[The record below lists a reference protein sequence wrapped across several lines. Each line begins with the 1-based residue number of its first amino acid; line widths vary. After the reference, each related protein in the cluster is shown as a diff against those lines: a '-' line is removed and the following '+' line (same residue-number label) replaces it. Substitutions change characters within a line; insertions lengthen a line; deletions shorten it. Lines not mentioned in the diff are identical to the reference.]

1 MFSRMVKR
9 KSRNPPEPEM
19 EADVRRFPF
28 WLRRKKAPRNQYEG
42 DADDEDENN
51 EDEEDEIDQ
60 VKAQREWEAY
70 REKNIS
76 IVVDLFEGQLRST
89 LTCCNCARRS
99 SRFEPFR
106 FLSVPVPIQPD
117 RPFDIT
123 LVSLR
128 AGEPML
134 VKYSVL
140 VAKDCLVEAAL
151 DALSDQLPVPAA
163 SLVLA
168 EVYLHRISRYIP
180 PHIELSEIR
189 SEDAIYA
196 YVVSQSIEEIRGVQH
211 RDSARGSWPSEQ
223 EEQRR
228 LSVASVET
236 NEAGERESWASEK
249 EELISLEIIHRRLAE
264 LNRTPEK
271 TVTKRE
277 IFGLPLLSAVGSW
290 FTFEQLNE
298 HLQQIAA
305 LYAGAS
311 GVPLPH
317 VRVVSANGQE
327 TGQVLPESG
336 PMRLR
341 GPRVHLAFDWD
352 MPFDVQVMEHP
363 SVEAVQHQLAAI
375 GREKLLELSDCLDAF
390 VAPEFLGDGNKVYCS
405 KCKSQQRVRKQIDI
419 WREPDILIVH
429 IKRFQFNGTCFEKL
443 GQHIEPPEE
452 FDLGKWIAKRD
463 EYVVEGAIYT
473 LYGIATHHGGLS
485 GGHYFST
492 CANSAGD
499 ETTWY
504 KFNDTVVTKYT
515 PEEFKAASSHR
526 QGYVLFYRKQNLS
539 ASNLI
544 NYALVAP
551 RPDVQTPPEQSG
563 RLWSA

>member
-9 KSRNPPEPEM
+9 KSGKDTEM
-19 EADVRRFPF
+19 EATGRFPF
-28 WLRRKKAPRNQYEG
+28 WLRRKKAASRQYEG

-51 EDEEDEIDQ
+51 EDEDDEIDQ

-128 AGEPML
+128 AGKPML

-189 SEDAIYA
+189 SEDEIYA
-196 YVVSQSIEEIRGVQH
+196 YVVNQSVEEIVGAAPRGGH
-211 RDSARGSWPSEQ
+211 WPSEN

-228 LSVASVET
+228 LSVAS
-236 NEAGERESWASEK
+236 SDQDWDSEK
-249 EELISLEIIHRRLAE
+249 EDLISIEIIHRRLTE

-271 TVTKRE
+271 SVTKRE
-277 IFGLPLLSAVGSW
+277 IFGLPLLTAVGSW
-290 FTFEQLNE
+290 FTYEQLHE

-311 GVPLPH
+311 GVPLQH
-317 VRVVSANGQE
+317 IRVVSSNGQE
-327 TGQVLPESG
+327 TGQVLPEAG

-352 MPFDVQVMEHP
+352 VPFDVQVMEHP

-443 GQHIEPPEE
+443 GQHIEPPEV

-463 EYVVEGAIYT
+463 EYVVEGAIYH

-485 GGHYFST
+485 GGHYYST
-492 CANSAGD
+492 CASHTD
-499 ETTWY
+499 SDTTWY

-515 PEEFKAASSHR
+515 REEFMAASAHR
-526 QGYVLFYRKQNLS
+526 QGYVLFYRKKSLS

-544 NYALVAP
+544 NYAMVEP

>member
-1 MFSRMVKR
+1 
-9 KSRNPPEPEM
+9 
-19 EADVRRFPF
+19 
-28 WLRRKKAPRNQYEG
+28 
-42 DADDEDENN
+42 
-51 EDEEDEIDQ
+51 
-60 VKAQREWEAY
+60 
-70 REKNIS
+70 
-76 IVVDLFEGQLRST
+76 
-89 LTCCNCARRS
+89 
-99 SRFEPFR
+99 
-106 FLSVPVPIQPD
+106 
-117 RPFDIT
+117 
-123 LVSLR
+123 
-128 AGEPML
+128 L

-151 DALSDQLPVPAA
+151 DALQDQLPVPAT

-189 SEDAIYA
+189 SEDEIYA
-196 YVVSQSIEEIRGVQH
+196 YVVNQSVEEIITAAPRGN
-211 RDSARGSWPSEQ
+211 WPSEQ

-228 LSVASVET
+228 LSVASSEQET
-236 NEAGERESWASEK
+236 WAGAAQK
-249 EELISLEIIHRRLAE
+249 EELISIEIIHRRLTE

-271 TVTKRE
+271 SVTKRE
-277 IFGLPLLSAVGSW
+277 IFGLPLLTAVGSW
-290 FTFEQLNE
+290 FTYEQLHE
-298 HLQQIAA
+298 QLQQIAA
-305 LYAGAS
+305 LYVGAT

-317 VRVVSANGQE
+317 IRVVSSNGQE

-352 MPFDVQVMEHP
+352 EPFDVQVMQHP
-363 SVEAVQHQLAAI
+363 SVETVQHQLAAI

-390 VAPEFLGDGNKVYCS
+390 VAPEFLGDGNKVHCS
-405 KCKSQQRVRKQIDI
+405 KCKSPQRVRKQIDI

-463 EYVVEGAIYT
+463 EYVVEGAIYE

-485 GGHYFST
+485 GGHYYST
-492 CANSAGD
+492 CASDGP
-499 ETTWY
+499 ETMWY

-515 PEEFKAASSHR
+515 AEEFKAAAANR
-526 QGYVLFYRKQNLS
+526 QGYVLFYRKKSLS

-544 NYALVAP
+544 NYAMVEP
-551 RPDVQTPPEQSG
+551 RPEVQTPPDQG
-563 RLWSA
+563 PRFWTA

>member
-1 MFSRMVKR
+1 MEQSMSARVK
-9 KSRNPPEPEM
+9 KP
-19 EADVRRFPF
+19 A
-28 WLRRKKAPRNQYEG
+28 L
-42 DADDEDENN
+42 
-51 EDEEDEIDQ
+51 
-60 VKAQREWEAY
+60 
-70 REKNIS
+70 
-76 IVVDLFEGQLRST
+76 VV
-89 LTCCNCARRS
+89 CAVLGLS
-99 SRFEPFR
+99 LAAAACLGVPFR
-106 FLSVPVPIQPD
+106 
-117 RPFDIT
+117 T
-123 LVSLR
+123 
-128 AGEPML
+128 
-134 VKYSVL
+134 
-140 VAKDCLVEAAL
+140 
-151 DALSDQLPVPAA
+151 
-163 SLVLA
+163 SLVGCA
-168 EVYLHRISRYIP
+168 TCNVHQENMEVEMQQMMIALEHMT
-180 PHIELSEIR
+180 H
-189 SEDAIYA
+189 
-196 YVVSQSIEEIRGVQH
+196 
-211 RDSARGSWPSEQ
+211 
-223 EEQRR
+223 
-228 LSVASVET
+228 SVE
-236 NEAGERESWASEK
+236 SMK
-249 EELISLEIIHRRLAE
+249 
-264 LNRTPEK
+264 
-271 TVTKRE
+271 
-277 IFGLPLLSAVGSW
+277 
-290 FTFEQLNE
+290 
-298 HLQQIAA
+298 AA
-305 LYAGAS
+305 
-311 GVPLPH
+311 
-317 VRVVSANGQE
+317 
-327 TGQVLPESG
+327 
-336 PMRLR
+336 LR